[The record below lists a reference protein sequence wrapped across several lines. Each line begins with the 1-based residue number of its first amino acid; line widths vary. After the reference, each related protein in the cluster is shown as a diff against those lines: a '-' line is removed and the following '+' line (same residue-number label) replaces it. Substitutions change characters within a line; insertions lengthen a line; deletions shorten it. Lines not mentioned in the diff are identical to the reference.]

1 MKNILVTG
9 TTGFIGSYLVEALI
23 KNNYNVIV
31 LKRSSSN
38 TFRIHDLLNKVKIYD
53 IDNTELETIFSQNE
67 IDGIVHLSTYYVK
80 SHILDDIEGLINS
93 NVTFPT
99 KLLELSVKYNIKFFI
114 NTGTFFEY
122 DFHSNP
128 INEHSKAKPFNLY
141 ASTKLAFDKILQ
153 YYVSSSSLNVL
164 TLKLSA
170 PFGYNDNHKLVP
182 YLINAVLNN
191 EKVILEKGEQ
201 EWDFIY
207 VKDVINAYLKAINFC
222 KNSKRSI
229 YEEILIGTGKKTSI
243 KNIVDIINNLKGE
256 DLITLEKEYNPNQIF
271 EAFVDNSKAKNLL
284 QWVPQYSIEESLK
297 ETYNLYKDNKK

>member
-9 TTGFIGSYLVEALI
+9 TTGFIGSYLLKALV
-23 KNNYNVIV
+23 KNNYNVIL
-31 LKRSSSN
+31 LKRSTSD
-38 TFRIHDLLNKVKIYD
+38 TFRIDNLLNQVKTYD
-53 IDNTELETIFSQNE
+53 IDNIELETIFSQNK
-67 IDGIVHLSTYYVK
+67 IDGIIHLSTYYVK
-80 SHILDDIEGLINS
+80 SHLLDDIEDLVNS

-99 KLLELSVKYNIKFFI
+99 KLLELSVKYNVNFFI

-128 INEHSKAKPFNLY
+128 INENSKEEPYNLY
-141 ASTKLAFDKILQ
+141 ASTKLAFDKIIQ
-153 YYVSSSSLNVL
+153 YYVSSSNLNVL

-182 YLINAVLNN
+182 YLINSVLKN

-207 VKDVINAYLKAINFC
+207 VKDIIDAYLKAVNFC
-222 KNSKRSI
+222 KNTKRSL

-243 KNIVDIINNLKGE
+243 KDIVNIINNLKGE
-256 DLITLEKEYNPNQIF
+256 KLITLEKEYNPNQIF

-284 QWVPQYSIEESLK
+284 QWVPQYSIEQGLE
-297 ETYNLYKDNKK
+297 ETYNLYKENR